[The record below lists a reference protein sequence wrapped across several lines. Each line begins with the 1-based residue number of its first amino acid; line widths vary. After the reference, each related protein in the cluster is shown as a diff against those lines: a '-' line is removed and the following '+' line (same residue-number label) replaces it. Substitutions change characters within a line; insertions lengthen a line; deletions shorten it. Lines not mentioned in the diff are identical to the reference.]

1 MSVRGVGHLLPGQV
15 GFCSDCLFVR
25 ATVCSAEQATES
37 DTMAAS
43 ASGRVQSS
51 QSPSDGRG
59 LGYECLFHGGRGR
72 RGLGAGEVRRSE
84 CLYLECPA
92 GDLWAVPGTA
102 RAIGLVL
109 CRAQGQP
116 EAGIR
121 SVEYCLE
128 EQSAQHDAEQAD

>member
-1 MSVRGVGHLLPGQV
+1 MNASSMAVEVGGAWVL
-15 GFCSDCLFVR
+15 
-25 ATVCSAEQATES
+25 
-37 DTMAAS
+37 
-43 ASGRVQSS
+43 VQ
-51 QSPSDGRG
+51 
-59 LGYECLFHGGRGR
+59 
-72 RGLGAGEVRRSE
+72 VRRSE